1 MILAGDIGGTNSRLA
16 LFDSALQLVAEWS
29 TLNAGRGG
37 LPEVVREFLATLPPA
52 QRAIRQACFG
62 VAGPVSNG
70 QVILT
75 NLQWHMTERQLA
87 EDLGI
92 PRLALIND
100 MIAHG
105 EGLELLKEEHRIVLH
120 PGIAPFPDPTGT
132 RALIAAGTGL
142 GEGGTVYDFGLKGHR
157 AFASEGGHADFG
169 PSNELEDQL
178 LRYLR
183 ARSPF
188 NGHVSWEQVL
198 SGRGLRN
205 LYDFF
210 ISPGQLGP
218 AAALPQADPA
228 PPAITAAAL
237 AGDNPAATAALELF
251 IRFYGAEA
259 GNLAVKLLATGGVY
273 VGGGIAPRLVKPLQ
287 SPAFFEAF
295 YQKGPVN
302 LQAVLKQMPIYL
314 ITNDQGALYG
324 AANYA
329 HRL

>member
-16 LFDSALQLVAEWS
+16 LFDDQLQPLREWS
-29 TLNAGRGG
+29 TLNAGRSG
-37 LPEVVREFLATLPPA
+37 LAEVVREFLATLPPA
-52 QRAIRQACFG
+52 QRDIRQACFG
-62 VAGPVSNG
+62 VAGPVSGG

-75 NLQWHMTERQLA
+75 NLQWHMTERQLSA
-87 EDLGI
+87 DLGI

-105 EGLELLKEEHRIVLH
+105 EGLELLKESHRIVLN
-120 PGIAPFPDPTGT
+120 PGTPDPTGT

-142 GEGGTVYDFGLKGHR
+142 GEGGTVYDSGLKGYR

-169 PSNELEDQL
+169 PGNDLEDQL
-178 LRYLR
+178 LRFMR

-188 NGHVSWEQVL
+188 GGHVSWEQVL

-210 ISPGQLGP
+210 ISPAQLGP
-218 AAALPQADPA
+218 QAALPKPEPTPAD
-228 PPAITAAAL
+228 ITTAAL
-237 AGDNPAATAALELF
+237 AGENPACVQTLELF

-273 VGGGIAPRLVKPLQ
+273 VGGGIAPRLVQQLQ
-287 SPAFFEAF
+287 APAFMEAF
-295 YQKGPVN
+295 LAKGPVN
-302 LQAVLKQMPIYL
+302 LRAVLKQMPIYL